1 MNKIVLAINIMN
13 LEKDSSILWD
23 LLNSNIL
30 IIWEANTL
38 TDQNDLPVLAPEYCL
53 YDGRLKSKKSTK
65 KKNGS
70 KSSRRSK
77 KDKKS
82 KKYRKSKLKSES
94 SSDEDD

>member
-1 MNKIVLAINIMN
+1 MNKILPTITIMN

-23 LLNSNIL
+23 LLKSNIL

-53 YDGRLKSKKSTK
+53 YDGRQKLKKSTK
-65 KKNGS
+65 KKDGS
-70 KSSRRSK
+70 MSSRRSK

-82 KKYRKSKLKSES
+82 KKHRKAKHKSES